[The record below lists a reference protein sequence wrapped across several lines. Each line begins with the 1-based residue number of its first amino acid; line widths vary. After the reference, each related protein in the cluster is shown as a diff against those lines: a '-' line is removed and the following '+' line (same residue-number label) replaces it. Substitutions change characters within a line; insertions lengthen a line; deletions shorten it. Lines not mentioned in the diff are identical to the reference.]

1 MHLKV
6 AVVGSGVAG
15 LSTAW
20 YLGKQHHVTLFE
32 KKPSVGM
39 GSEGFEL
46 QLETG
51 AMMRMDIP
59 PRVINRAHY
68 KSMFQLLDEAG
79 IETYLIKQH
88 PSFSTADGNAYLGFS
103 SLNFKDWSLSVPKPS
118 VATGVW
124 LLRHGPELIKWFKL
138 INESTLDELDSQL
151 DLRSFLQQQGFSERF
166 INGFLYP
173 LWALICTC
181 DYQNL
186 DRFPVRDMLVILR
199 NFSGRAPSL
208 RIKGGTASFEEKMK
222 QRIATPKFSE
232 SVQQIS
238 TGLPGNKV
246 QIKTDKG
253 DYDFDHVIVATEPYF
268 AAKMLDQ
275 SFARERALIEEIP
288 WYETT
293 MVLHKDL
300 DLMPKQRRM
309 WSPVNLFWDPKQDRS
324 WATLWMNQ
332 LEFSDPHSET
342 LLQSWDPGIPPKDE
356 SILATRTFKRVL
368 ATKKSQKIVN
378 DLNHAMSSEPQR
390 RLWFV
395 GAYMTDNIP
404 LLENGVAT
412 ARKVAE
418 WITQQAPQTAEPY
431 SKRNTPRAKAVN
443 R

>member
-1 MHLKV
+1 
-6 AVVGSGVAG
+6 
-15 LSTAW
+15 
-20 YLGKQHHVTLFE
+20 
-32 KKPSVGM
+32 
-39 GSEGFEL
+39 
-46 QLETG
+46 
-51 AMMRMDIP
+51 
-59 PRVINRAHY
+59 
-68 KSMFQLLDEAG
+68 
-79 IETYLIKQH
+79 
-88 PSFSTADGNAYLGFS
+88 
-103 SLNFKDWSLSVPKPS
+103 
-118 VATGVW
+118 
-124 LLRHGPELIKWFKL
+124 L
-138 INESTLDELDSQL
+138 INESRLDELDSQL
-151 DLRSFLQQQGFSERF
+151 DLSTFLQQHGFSDHF

-238 TGLPGNKV
+238 TALSNDQV

-253 DYDFDHVIVATEPYF
+253 DYHFDHVIVATEPYF

-275 SFARERALIEEIP
+275 SFARERALIADIP

-300 DLMPKQRRM
+300 DLMPKKRSM
-309 WSPVNLFWDPKQDRS
+309 WSPVNLFWDPEQRRS

-332 LEFSDPHSET
+332 LEISNPQPEA
-342 LLQSWDPGIPPKDE
+342 LLQSWDPGVPPKDDT
-356 SILATRTFKRVL
+356 ILATRTFKRVL
-368 ATKKSQKIVN
+368 ATKKSQKIVKE
-378 DLNHAMSSEPQR
+378 LNHAMSSEPQR

-412 ARKVAE
+412 ARQVAE
-418 WITQQAPQTAEPY
+418 WITWQTTQAAEPY
-431 SKRNTPRAKAVN
+431 SKRNAKQAKAVN